1 MSVLLKIWIALQAAA
16 IAFAAVVYGWE
27 RKKKKREQ
35 ELCRRCKNL
44 SRSYDGGMLSKDRY
58 YCPHINF
65 GIYSFEDAP
74 NACSHFEE
82 KETK

>member
-16 IAFAAVVYGWE
+16 IAFAAVVYELE

-35 ELCRRCKNL
+35 GLCRRCKNL
-44 SRSYDGGMLSKDRY
+44 SKSYDGGMLSKDLY
-58 YCPHINF
+58 YCPHINL
-65 GIYSFEDAP
+65 GRYGFEDAP
-74 NACSHFEE
+74 SVCSQFEE